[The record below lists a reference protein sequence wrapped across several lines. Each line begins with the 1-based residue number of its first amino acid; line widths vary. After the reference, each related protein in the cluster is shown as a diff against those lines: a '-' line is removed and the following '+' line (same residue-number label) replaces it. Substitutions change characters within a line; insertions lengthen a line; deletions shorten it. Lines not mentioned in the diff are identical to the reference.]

1 MTAESTLS
9 FMLPEPGKLFSILQ
23 KVGEINEIVTKMSY
37 FMYKST
43 GLCYYSGNEW
53 KKLPDSPD
61 LQAFAF

>member
-1 MTAESTLS
+1 MYAID
-9 FMLPEPGKLFSILQ
+9 FLQ
-23 KVGEINEIVTKMSY
+23 KVGEINEIVTKLSY